1 MRTKSLLLLLILT
14 CGGLY
19 AQVDDTIRSLMITE
33 TRIDDAR
40 RAYVEVSNLGTE
52 AINLQDFELG
62 LMLPWETPLDD
73 DYNAAANN
81 FMRFPAQQLAPG
93 ASFVISAW
101 RDWAPEMWLLAPE
114 DYDPN
119 QNKREMLTLADMLL
133 HASEAPRQPT
143 QGDSVSTHQN
153 ILVFWGGRECLF
165 IRQHIYDRTDSGDYH
180 VDSVLIDQVNGIWR
194 GTDGTRWGGQNYN
207 PVDVA
212 GFPNGSRDATL
223 VRKFSYKEGNMNFD
237 AGRGETPEESEWIT
251 IPHQTGRWADN
262 VRRLF
267 WTVKNHGDYNLTAE
281 TLVSTD
287 ENVVVN
293 FEDSTITV
301 PWGVRRD
308 DSIMFKFEYTPGLAW
323 HYDYNDSYADSA
335 SMAAKTGDVL
345 TVYACGNDADI
356 RPFTIIVADPT
367 ESAKMAVPKKA
378 PNANG
383 FYAGIDDPVY
393 MITEG
398 LEQDYIGSERFGG
411 IPFGTR
417 VDTLLKYIEIP
428 ANAEASIEWV
438 GGVERTDLQ
447 DGDVLV
453 VTAEDGS
460 TKEYEIR
467 VDGYRKSHN
476 AYLSAINWPD
486 MPEAFVGNY
495 GFKGDTIPNFNRS
508 NFSYI
513 AIIPSDVDEF
523 PVLLPHREDFNSKVT
538 TTRAQGLEAGITGRT
553 IKFEVT
559 AEDDTTIN
567 TYSVQIDLEITG
579 QDNDI
584 YNADPFISEFVFRE
598 QWANNFIEVVN
609 PGNRVLDL
617 SNYMF
622 VWGQFA
628 TPAAAIQ
635 SVSAVGDFANR
646 YTKYIPGYKWVEEDD
661 WNITPG
667 IAEPHVDVDPIVL
680 PGDVFVVADIRGWG
694 DLTQGVNNMTYE
706 TWWAPNNSD
715 IDLGPAHS
723 PFGAGI
729 PGNQA
734 LWFNASWFLFK
745 IMNDSILSGVKP
757 ATDPNDFQLID
768 VFGSGDGSQPNVGG
782 AVMNQQTN
790 YRRKPTVQFGNP
802 EFNGSFGTDAAT
814 SEWEMKDLGYYDS
827 RNVPWALN
835 HLMAAENVGVHFMYP
850 ATQYRSTVTSLYYNV
865 SPGDGDD
872 QTIAGIVAGSTVQEI
887 TDKLVKIDENQTF
900 LFKSNGDTLKLD
912 GVPADGDSLIVTSA
926 DLNNKTFYILGV
938 GEGLGRDAT
947 LTSDVYAI
955 SEEGNAG
962 TVSEIETGTTLT
974 DVLGAVEKA
983 EGAKLTV
990 LDAAGN
996 LIPKR
1001 YMGYDSAYVNTLVN
1015 NDMYFEVISE
1025 SRLDTIL
1032 YKLELIADA
1041 SSAFVISTVYSV
1053 NDGLISNVPEGT
1065 SAAAF
1070 LANLIPSQGATIK
1083 LVDKLGFERVFG
1095 DVAKDDIL
1103 EVTSEDESITQSYYI
1118 QFVGT
1123 VAQLAYVV
1131 SDVYIVDQVDAIIY
1145 GDDVTDLT
1153 TVAAFKANLTA
1164 SSGAT
1169 FEVTNANGQPK
1180 NSGNLAEGDLVI
1192 VTGTGAEKTYVIDVI
1207 TGINNHNGNGKLVV
1221 YPNPSDGNY
1230 TISGVKAGNRIQMV
1244 NITGAIVLDKY
1255 ATGDNEPLRI
1265 QKEKSGVYFITVT
1278 DNNKVVGRYKVVK
1291 E

>member
-19 AQVDDTIRSLMITE
+19 AQKDDTIRSLMITE
-33 TRIDDAR
+33 ARLDDAR
-40 RAYVEVSNLGTE
+40 RAYVEVSNLGEE

-62 LMLPWETPLDD
+62 LIYPWETPLDD
-73 DYNAAANN
+73 DYNAADNN

-119 QNKREMLTLADMLL
+119 LNKREMLTLADMLL

-153 ILVFWGGRECLF
+153 LLVFWGGRECLF

-194 GTDGTRWGGQNYN
+194 GEDGRRWGGQDYS

-223 VRKFSYKEGNMNFD
+223 VRKFSYKEGNMDFD

-293 FEDSTITV
+293 FTDSTITV

-345 TVYACGNDADI
+345 TIYACGNDADI
-356 RPFTIIVADPT
+356 IPFTIIVSDPT
-367 ESAKMAVPKKA
+367 ESAKIAVPKKA

-393 MITEG
+393 MITDG

-411 IPFGTR
+411 IAFGTR

-428 ANAEASIEWV
+428 PNATASIEWV

-453 VTAEDGS
+453 VTAADES

-476 AYLSAINWPD
+476 AYLTAINWPD
-486 MPEAFVGNY
+486 MPEQFVGNY

-508 NFSYI
+508 IFDYI
-513 AIIPSDVDEF
+513 VTVPSVVDEF
-523 PVLLPHREDFNSKVT
+523 PALLPHREDFNSKVV
-538 TTRAQGLEAGITGRT
+538 TTRAQGLEAGVTGRVV
-553 IKFEVT
+553 KFQVT
-559 AEDDTTIN
+559 AEDDTTIY
-567 TYSVQIDLEITG
+567 TYNVQVDLEIEEV
-579 QDNDI
+579 NKEI
-584 YNADPFISEFVFRE
+584 FKAEPFISEFVFRE

-609 PGNRVLDL
+609 PGNVVLDL

-622 VWGQFA
+622 VWGNFA

-635 SVSAVGDFANR
+635 AASAVGDWANR
-646 YTKYIPGYKWVEEDD
+646 YTKYIPGYKWVDEVN
-661 WNITPG
+661 WGITPG
-667 IAEPHVDVDPIVL
+667 IAEPDLNVDPFVL
-680 PGDVFVVADIRGWG
+680 PGDVFVVADIRGTA
-694 DLTQGVNNMTYE
+694 DLTAGVNNMTYE
-706 TWWAPNNSD
+706 TWWAAQNSN
-715 IDLGPAHS
+715 IDLGWNSPLREPA
-723 PFGAGI
+723 
-729 PGNQA
+729 PGSEA
-734 LWFNASWFLFK
+734 LYFESSWFLFK
-745 IMNDSILSGVKP
+745 ILNDSILDGEKA

-768 VFGSGDGSQPNVGG
+768 VFGSGDGVAPVIGG
-782 AVMNQQTN
+782 LTMNQQTN
-790 YRRKPTVQFGNP
+790 YRRKPNILVGNP
-802 EFNGSFGTDAAT
+802 VFNGSFGTDAAT
-814 SEWEMKDLGYYDS
+814 SEWEMKNLAYYDS
-827 RNVPWALN
+827 RGVPWALN
-835 HLMAAENVGVHFMYP
+835 HLSAAENVGTHFMLPSTAYK
-850 ATQYRSTVTSLYYNV
+850 STVSSFYFNV
-865 SPGDGDD
+865 SPGFADSES
-872 QTIAGIVAGSTVQEI
+872 IAGIIDGTTVQE
-887 TDKLVKIDENQTF
+887 VIDQLIKVNEGQSF
-900 LFKSNGDTLKLD
+900 VFKSNGDTLD
-912 GVPADGDSLIVTSA
+912 VDDVVADGDSLIVTSENLA
-926 DLNNKTFYILGV
+926 NKTFYTLGV

-947 LTSDVYAI
+947 LTSDVYAVL
-955 SEEGNAG
+955 EEGNTG
-962 TVSEIETGTTLT
+962 TVSEIEPGTSLIE
-974 DVLGAVEKA
+974 VLGAVEKA
-983 EGAKLTV
+983 EGARLTV

-1001 YMGYDSAYVNTLVN
+1001 YMGYDSLYVNTLVN
-1015 NDMYFEVISE
+1015 DDMYFEVISE

-1041 SSAFVISTVYSV
+1041 SSAFVISTVYSI

-1065 SAAAF
+1065 TAAGF
-1070 LANLIPSQGATIK
+1070 LANLVPSPGATIK

-1103 EVTSEDESITQSYYI
+1103 EVTSEDESLTQSYFI

-1123 VAQLAYVV
+1123 VAQVVYVV
-1131 SDVYIVDQVDAIIY
+1131 SDVYIVDQVDGVIR
-1145 GDDVTDLT
+1145 GDNVTDLT

-1164 SSGAT
+1164 STGAT

-1180 NSGNLAEGDLVI
+1180 TSGNLVTGDLVI
-1192 VTGTGAEKTYVIDVI
+1192 VTGTSAEKTYTIEVT